1 MNVKQAIKDLKI
13 KFPTIEKINIEYNGS
28 GDSFNDFWNLESIPE
43 SNIEQEDVEDLLW
56 YAIDNSEAN
65 FNNEGSEGEIII
77 DLVNEKMSID
87 NYWIIYDKQSTGLV
101 TFEE

>member
-1 MNVKQAIKDLKI
+1 MS
-13 KFPTIEKINIEYNGS
+13 YNGY
-28 GDSFNDFWNLESIPE
+28 NVLNAA
-43 SNIEQEDVEDLLW
+43 DLDKGKYKLVI
-56 YAIDNSEAN
+56 AVDAN

-77 DLVNEKMSID
+77 DLDNEKMSID

>member
-28 GDSFNDFWNLESIPE
+28 EDSFNDFWNLESIPE

-65 FNNEGSEGEIII
+65 LNNQGSEGEIII
-77 DLVNEKMSID
+77 DLVNEKLSID
-87 NYWIIYDKQSTGLV
+87 NYWIVYEREPSGLK
-101 TFEE
+101 EIE

>member
-1 MNVKQAIKDLKI
+1 MNVKQVIKDLKI

-77 DLVNEKMSID
+77 DLVNEKLSID
-87 NYWIIYDKQSTGLV
+87 NYWIVYEREPSGLK
-101 TFEE
+101 EIE

>member
-28 GDSFNDFWNLESIPE
+28 EDSFNDFWNLESIPE

-77 DLVNEKMSID
+77 DLVNEKLSID
-87 NYWIIYDKQSTGLV
+87 NYWIVYEREPSGLK
-101 TFEE
+101 EIE

>member
-13 KFPTIEKINIEYNGS
+13 KFPTIEKINIGYNGS

-77 DLVNEKMSID
+77 DLVNEKLSID
-87 NYWIIYDKQSTGLV
+87 NYWIVYEREPSGLK
-101 TFEE
+101 EIE

>member
-77 DLVNEKMSID
+77 DLVNEKLSID
-87 NYWIIYDKQSTGLV
+87 NYWIVYEREPSGLK
-101 TFEE
+101 EIE

>member
-1 MNVKQAIKDLKI
+1 MNVKEEIKNLKLE
-13 KFPTIEKINIEYNGS
+13 FPEVKEIRVNYTGS
-28 GDSFNDFWNLESIPE
+28 GDSFDDFWSLITIPE
-43 SNIEQEDVEDLLW
+43 SKINQSDVEDLLW
-56 YAIDNSEAN
+56 YAIENSEAD

-77 DLVNEKMSID
+77 DLDNEKMSID

>member
-28 GDSFNDFWNLESIPE
+28 EDSFNDFWNLESIPE

-65 FNNEGSEGEIII
+65 VNNQGSEGEIII
-77 DLVNEKMSID
+77 DLVNEKLSID
-87 NYWIIYDKQSTGLV
+87 NYWIVYEREPSGLK
-101 TFEE
+101 EIE

>member
-65 FNNEGSEGEIII
+65 FNNEGSEGVIII
-77 DLVNEKMSID
+77 DLVNEKLSID
-87 NYWIIYDKQSTGLV
+87 NYWIVYEREPSGLK
-101 TFEE
+101 EIE

>member
-65 FNNEGSEGEIII
+65 FNDEGSEGEIII
-77 DLVNEKMSID
+77 DLVNEKLSID
-87 NYWIIYDKQSTGLV
+87 NYWIVYEREPSGLK
-101 TFEE
+101 EIE

>member
-65 FNNEGSEGEIII
+65 FNNEGSEREIII
-77 DLVNEKMSID
+77 DLVNEKLSID
-87 NYWIIYDKQSTGLV
+87 NYWIVYEREPSGLK
-101 TFEE
+101 EIE

>member
-77 DLVNEKMSID
+77 DLVNEKLSID
-87 NYWIIYDKQSTGLV
+87 NYWIVYEREHSGLK
-101 TFEE
+101 EIE

>member
-43 SNIEQEDVEDLLW
+43 SIIEQEDVEDLLW

-77 DLVNEKMSID
+77 DLVNEKLSID
-87 NYWIIYDKQSTGLV
+87 NYWIVYEREPSGLK
-101 TFEE
+101 EIE